1 MNNLDNVISGKD
13 TNIANNCIFGGIRGK
28 KGNISFGD
36 YCTIHENCKFYTV
49 NEFKLGDYG
58 VIHNNT
64 LVQGYKPC
72 IIGHNAWIG
81 QNSIINAT
89 DTLRIGD
96 NFAMG
101 TSSKIWTHA
110 FHGDLLLGCKIAV
123 GIPDFESKS
132 GEITIGDDFWGMG
145 QITIG
150 PGVKIGDKVIA
161 LSNSL
166 ITKDIPD
173 NTIVG
178 GVPAKPVEIDGDFK
192 AYKNLNENEKFDL
205 MKKFTVQFS
214 QMKNVKIEI
223 NNKDKILIL
232 GNKEIVITVGDNV
245 ERDVD
250 VSYFDIIRRTY
261 TKKHNSLEREF
272 MNFIIGYRARFT
284 PE

>member
-1 MNNLDNVISGKD
+1 MNDVENVISGKD
-13 TNIANNCIFGGIRGK
+13 NNIAKNCTFGGIRGK

-36 YCTIHENCKFYTV
+36 YCTIHENCRFYTE

-58 VIHNNT
+58 TIHNNT
-64 LVQGYKPC
+64 LFQGYKPC
-72 IIGHNAWIG
+72 FIGHNAWIG

-89 DTLRIGD
+89 DTLKIGN
-96 NFAMG
+96 NFAIG

-123 GIPDFESKS
+123 GIPDLESKS

-166 ITKDIPD
+166 ITKDIPN

-178 GVPAKPVEIDGDFK
+178 GVPAKPVKIDGDFK
-192 AYKNLNENEKFDL
+192 AYKNLNEHEKFDL
-205 MKKFTVQFS
+205 MKKFATQFS
-214 QMKNVKIEI
+214 QIKNVEIKID
-223 NNKDKILIL
+223 NKNKILIL
-232 GNKEIVITVGDNV
+232 GNREIIITVRDDV
-245 ERDVD
+245 QRDVD
-250 VSYFDIIRRTY
+250 VSYFDIIKRTY
-261 TKKHNSLEREF
+261 TKKHNYLEREF
-272 MNFIIGYRARFT
+272 MSFIIGYRARFI

>member
-49 NEFKLGDYG
+49 NKFKLGDYG

>member
-1 MNNLDNVISGKD
+1 MNNPVDVISGKD
-13 TNIANNCIFGGIRGK
+13 INIANSCIFGEIRGK

-36 YCTIHENCKFYTV
+36 YCTIHENCRFYTA

-58 VIHNNT
+58 IIHNNT

-89 DTLRIGD
+89 DTLKIGN
-96 NFAMG
+96 NFAIG

-150 PGVKIGDKVIA
+150 PGVKIGHKVIA

-192 AYKNLNENEKFDL
+192 AYKNLNEHEKFDL
-205 MKKFTVQFS
+205 MKKFAVQFS
-214 QMKNVKIEI
+214 QIKNVKIEI

-232 GNKEIVITVGDNV
+232 GNKEIVITAGDSV

-261 TKKHNSLEREF
+261 TKKHNPLEREF
-272 MNFIIGYRARFT
+272 MNFVIGYRARFT